1 MVFWFVCLFT
11 EYGGRSKITGLSS
24 LQISYLPTK
33 LEFLLCARNSIW
45 GKGTMLTFSLIVLNP
60 KHFCQMK

>member
-11 EYGGRSKITGLSS
+11 EYGGSSKITGLSS
-24 LQISYLPTK
+24 LQVSYLPTK

-45 GKGTMLTFSLIVLNP
+45 GKVTMLTFSLT
-60 KHFCQMK
+60 